1 MVKKLLLSLI
11 VAFSASILMGQPH
24 KATGQPKP
32 KQTLE
37 TVAPLDKVIDEVQKA
52 LDKYQA
58 SRGTGDYE
66 LPALSSAEFDFKA
79 TTTTIEGISVN
90 LFIFKFGGSHQND
103 VVNDITYTYSLSPPQ
118 KSGTGLS
125 SSKPP
130 ENLSDKL
137 AKIIQEAAK
146 AVKGNATVANLPFQK
161 LAVNVQFGVT
171 WDGKAEA
178 DVPIQFVTV
187 DLSGE
192 AKKNTIQSVK
202 LTFGQ

>member
-1 MVKKLLLSLI
+1 VKKLLLPLI
-11 VAFSASILMGQPH
+11 FALSASTLMGQPQ
-24 KATGQPKP
+24 KASGKPKP

-37 TVAPLDKVIDEVQKA
+37 TVAPLDKVIDQVQKA

-58 SRGTGDYE
+58 NRGTGDYE

-79 TTTTIEGISVN
+79 TTTTVEGISVN

-103 VVNDITYTYSLSPPQ
+103 VVNDITYTYSLTPP
-118 KSGTGLS
+118 KKETGLA
-125 SSKPP
+125 SSKKPN
-130 ENLSDKL
+130 EDLGDKL
-137 AKIIQEAAK
+137 AKMIQDAAK
-146 AVKGNATVANLPFQK
+146 AVQGNATVANLPFQK

-178 DVPIQFVTV
+178 DIPIQFVTL